1 MNSKEKLKSTQIIGD
16 KIHSR
21 SIPIQK
27 SLNTS
32 IISRKKKTSKSHESH
47 RERNDS
53 LHTTETFTDTRS
65 NFRVPCP
72 VDNRDVYDCRI
83 ENNDDIDL
91 LFSLAHQQIENKE
104 IKKQTICSHVD
115 TINENGIELCVDCG
129 EALHSKLLT
138 TQEWR
143 FYGANDNQHSSD
155 PNRCQMRKVQ
165 DKGIKKD
172 LEKLGLTTQV
182 IDIADDL
189 YFKVTKGD
197 IKRNNL
203 RKGIMFACVFEAYKK
218 IDTPQIPE
226 HLQKLFNITRKNMS
240 KGINYFRLG
249 MPKDD
254 ISDIK
259 YITAEHFIPKILDKF
274 NIKSD
279 HLQPI
284 LNLYKLLESKS
295 SVINRRN
302 PQSISC
308 GLVYYYLK
316 RLNVDIHPSK
326 FGKVVDLSEIT
337 ITNIVTEIEDI
348 LYLS

>member
-1 MNSKEKLKSTQIIGD
+1 MNSKREIISD
-16 KIHSR
+16 NF
-21 SIPIQK
+21 
-27 SLNTS
+27 SLNELNK
-32 IISRKKKTSKSHESH
+32 ISNLCLSTEEVKKRESGKTRSAIDSKPQKITRIGVRKTRKTKSHDPK
-47 RERNDS
+47 REFSFGHNLISNNHEND
-53 LHTTETFTDTRS
+53 ED
-65 NFRVPCP
+65 
-72 VDNRDVYDCRI
+72 DV
-83 ENNDDIDL
+83 DL
-91 LFSLAHQQIENKE
+91 LFNLAKQQIQNKE
-104 IKKQTICSHVD
+104 VKNITVCSHTD

-203 RKGIMFACVFEAYKK
+203 RKGIIFACVFEAYKK
-218 IDTPQIPE
+218 IGTPQIPE

-249 MPKDD
+249 MPKDSDDD
-254 ISDIK
+254 IR

-284 LNLYKLLESKS
+284 LNLYHLLESKS

-308 GLVYYYLK
+308 GLVFYYLK